1 MTEIAREVFARLDA
15 MGIKY
20 EYMEHAAVHTIEE
33 CAATDAL
40 LGAVT
45 VKNYFLTTKN
55 KKRFFLCLVRPE
67 ARFRTSDI
75 SRQAETS
82 RLSFAG
88 EEDLLSCLR
97 VHPGAVSPMGLLF
110 DEAREVELL
119 VDRTLT
125 RLDRLAFHPCDNTC
139 TLAMRGA
146 DFFGRFLPAVGCDPR
161 FVEVHDFSTQKI
173 NIQN

>member
-15 MGIKY
+15 LGI
-20 EYMEHAAVHTIEE
+20 EYKFIEHPAVHTIEE

-40 LGAVT
+40 LDSVT

-55 KKRFFLCLVRPE
+55 RKRFFLCLVRPE

-88 EEDLLSCLR
+88 EEDLSTHLR
-97 VHPGAVSPMGLLF
+97 VHPGAVSPMGLMF

-119 VDRTLT
+119 VDGALT
-125 RLDRLAFHPCDNTC
+125 RMERLAFHPCDNTC
-139 TLAMRGA
+139 TLAMRGS
-146 DFFGRFLPAVGCDPR
+146 DFFNRFLPAVGCVPR
-161 FVEVHDFSTQKI
+161 FVEVHDFLS
-173 NIQN
+173 